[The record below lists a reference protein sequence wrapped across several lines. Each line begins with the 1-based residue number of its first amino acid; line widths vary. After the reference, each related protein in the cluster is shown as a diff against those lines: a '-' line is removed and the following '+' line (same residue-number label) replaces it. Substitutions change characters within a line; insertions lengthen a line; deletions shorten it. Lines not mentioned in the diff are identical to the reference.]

1 MNDNELKLFRLAL
14 PDYVLHLAK
23 NHGSLIARIYGVY
36 TVTMED
42 LVPVH
47 LLLMAN
53 SAQVKGSVEYCFDLK
68 GSLINREVK
77 KSEIKKGGTLKDV
90 NLLKVTKEEQI
101 LNFRVK
107 D

>member
-23 NHGSLIARIYGVY
+23 NQGSLIARIYGVY

-53 SAQVKGSVEYCFDLK
+53 SAQVKGSVEFCFDLK

-90 NLLKVTKEEQI
+90 NLVKVTKEEQI

>member
-14 PDYVLHLAK
+14 PDYVLHLA
-23 NHGSLIARIYGVY
+23 NNQGSLIARIYGVY

-77 KSEIKKGGTLKDV
+77 KSEIKKGSTLKDV
-90 NLLKVTKEEQI
+90 NLIKITKEEKI
-101 LNFRVK
+101 LNFTLK

>member
-1 MNDNELKLFRLAL
+1 MNNDELKVFKEAL
-14 PDYVLHLAK
+14 PDYVKHVLK
-23 NHGSLIARIYGVY
+23 NPGSLIARIYGVF

-53 SAQVKGSVEYCFDLK
+53 SAQVKGNVEYCFDLK
-68 GSLINREVK
+68 GSIINREVK
-77 KSEIKKGGTLKDV
+77 KSEIQKGGTLKDV

-101 LNFRVK
+101 LNFRAP